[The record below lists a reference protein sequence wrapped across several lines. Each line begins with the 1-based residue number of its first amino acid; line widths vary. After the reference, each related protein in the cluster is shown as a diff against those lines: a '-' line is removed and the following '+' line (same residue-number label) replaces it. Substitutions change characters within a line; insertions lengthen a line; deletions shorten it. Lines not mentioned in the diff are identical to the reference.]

1 MIGAVRS
8 HHVLLKLT
16 VISKNTRILEI
27 LADVD
32 TGFVGFLTLPQVE
45 IDHLGLEYEHSFYA
59 YLADNSRIKVDIYM
73 ATVNWLGQLR
83 EIEVIAT
90 GIRPLIGTLLL
101 DGCEM
106 NIKFVEG
113 GIVTINELTV

>member
-1 MIGAVRS
+1 MIGIVRS

-16 VISKNTRILEI
+16 VISKNTRNLEI

-32 TGFVGFLTLPQVE
+32 TGFEGFLTLPQVE

-73 ATVNWLGQLR
+73 ATVNWLGNFEKLKSSPQ
-83 EIEVIAT
+83 V
-90 GIRPLIGTLLL
+90 LLHSL
-101 DGCEM
+101 EHSSLM
-106 NIKFVEG
+106 AVR
-113 GIVTINELTV
+113 